1 METTQLTQQTQT
13 EPETSHSQYVGSLI
27 PPRKTAAI
35 EALLKVNNVD
45 HHLAKKYLEEFAEY
59 QKNLE
64 NHLATLPKKE
74 EIILPELKPINIESL
89 YDLFKS
95 AFELFQ
101 KKPFDETV
109 NNSESKRLARTICA
123 YFLQKKAF
131 FRSPLLNEKSI
142 PDMQKGLMIV
152 GGYGTGKT
160 SILNTF
166 HQMFKTA
173 ASMPIQVTDIEGTL
187 QLLGRYKLSFGYFTA
202 NDIVKT
208 FEAISDP
215 QEKEIFW
222 NRHSKGIKY
231 FDDIMTESTASNY
244 GKIEIF
250 KDLFEMRYT
259 NRAKTLISLN
269 YAETLDETLDEI
281 SKKYGER
288 VYDRLFEMFNIIE
301 LHGESLRK

>member
-1 METTQLTQQTQT
+1 MEIMNQTQT
-13 EPETSHSQYVGSLI
+13 EPQTSHLQDVGSLI
-27 PPRKTAAI
+27 PPRKSAAI
-35 EALLKVNNVD
+35 DALLKVNNVD
-45 HHLAKKYLEEFAEY
+45 HHLAKKYLEEYAEY

-64 NHLATLPKKE
+64 AHLATLPKKE

-109 NNSESKRLARTICA
+109 NNSESKRLARTLCA

-131 FRSPLLNEKSI
+131 LRSPLLNEKSI
-142 PDMQKGLMIV
+142 PDLQKGLMIV

-166 HQMFKTA
+166 HQMFKIA
-173 ASMPIQVTDIEGTL
+173 ASMPIQVTDIDGTL
-187 QLLGRYKLSFGYFTA
+187 QLLGRYKLGFGYFTA
-202 NDIVKT
+202 NDLVKN

-222 NRHSKGIKY
+222 NCYSKGIKY

-269 YAETLDETLDEI
+269 YARTLDETLDEI

>member
-1 METTQLTQQTQT
+1 MNQTQT
-13 EPETSHSQYVGSLI
+13 EPQTSHLQDVGSLI
-27 PPRKTAAI
+27 PPRKSAAI
-35 EALLKVNNVD
+35 DALLKVNNVD
-45 HHLAKKYLEEFAEY
+45 HHLAKKYLEEYAEY

-64 NHLATLPKKE
+64 AHLATLPKKE

-109 NNSESKRLARTICA
+109 NNSESKRLARTLCA
-123 YFLQKKAF
+123 YFIQKKAF

-142 PDMQKGLMIV
+142 PDLQKGLMIV

-166 HQMFKTA
+166 HQMFKIA
-173 ASMPIQVTDIEGTL
+173 ASMPIQVTDIDGTL
-187 QLLGRYKLSFGYFTA
+187 QLLGRYKLGFGYFTA
-202 NDIVKT
+202 NDIVKN

-222 NRHSKGIKY
+222 NRYSKGIKY

-269 YAETLDETLDEI
+269 YAGTLYETLDEI

>member
-1 METTQLTQQTQT
+1 METNQPQ
-13 EPETSHSQYVGSLI
+13 PETSHKQNAGELI
-27 PPRKTAAI
+27 PPRRSASI
-35 EALLKVNNVD
+35 DALLKVNKVD
-45 HHLAKKYLEEFAEY
+45 HPIAKKYLEEYENY
-59 QKNLE
+59 QQRLDD
-64 NHLATLPKKE
+64 HLSALPKKE
-74 EIILPELKPINIESL
+74 EVVYPELKPINAESL
-89 YDLFKS
+89 YDIFKP

-109 NNSESKRLARTICA
+109 NNSESRRLVRTLCA

-131 FRSPLLNEKSI
+131 VRSPLLNPKSI
-142 PDMQKGLMIV
+142 PSVEKGIMIV

-173 ASMPIQVTDIEGTL
+173 ASMPIQVCDIEGTQ
-187 QLLGRYKLSFGYFTA
+187 QLLGRYKLGFGYFTA
-202 NDIVKT
+202 NDMVKT

-215 QEKEIFW
+215 QEKEMFW
-222 NRHSKGIKY
+222 SRFSKGIKY
-231 FDDIMTESTASNY
+231 FDDVMTESTASNY

-259 NRAKTLISLN
+259 NGAKTIISLN
-269 YAETLDETLDEI
+269 YSGSSIDETLDSV

-288 VYDRLFEMFNIIE
+288 VYDRIFEMFNIIE
-301 LHGESLRK
+301 LKGESLRK

>member
-1 METTQLTQQTQT
+1 MNQTQT
-13 EPETSHSQYVGSLI
+13 EPQTSHLQDVGSLI
-27 PPRKTAAI
+27 PPRKSAAI
-35 EALLKVNNVD
+35 DALLKVNNVD
-45 HHLAKKYLEEFAEY
+45 HHLAKKYLEEYAEY

-64 NHLATLPKKE
+64 AHLATLPKKE

-109 NNSESKRLARTICA
+109 NNSESKRLARTLCA
-123 YFLQKKAF
+123 YFLEKKAF
-131 FRSPLLNEKSI
+131 LRSPLLNEKSI

-173 ASMPIQVTDIEGTL
+173 ASMPIQVTDIDGTL
-187 QLLGRYKLSFGYFTA
+187 QLLGRYKLGFGYSTA
-202 NDIVKT
+202 NDLVKT

-222 NRHSKGIKY
+222 NRYSKGIKY

-259 NRAKTLISLN
+259 NGAKTLISLN
-269 YAETLDETLDEI
+269 YMGTLDETLDEI

>member
-1 METTQLTQQTQT
+1 MEIMNQTQT
-13 EPETSHSQYVGSLI
+13 EPQTSHLQDVGSLI
-27 PPRKTAAI
+27 PPRKSAAI
-35 EALLKVNNVD
+35 DALLKVNNVD
-45 HHLAKKYLEEFAEY
+45 HHLAKKYLEEYAEY

-64 NHLATLPKKE
+64 AHLATLPKKE

-109 NNSESKRLARTICA
+109 NNSESKRLARTLCA
-123 YFLQKKAF
+123 YFLEKKAF
-131 FRSPLLNEKSI
+131 LRSPLLNEKSI
-142 PDMQKGLMIV
+142 PDIQKGLMIV

-173 ASMPIQVTDIEGTL
+173 ASMPIQVTDIDGTL
-187 QLLGRYKLSFGYFTA
+187 QLLGRYKLGFGYFTA
-202 NDIVKT
+202 NDLVKT

-222 NRHSKGIKY
+222 NRYSKGIKY

-259 NRAKTLISLN
+259 NGAKTLISLN
-269 YAETLDETLDEI
+269 YAGTLDETLDEI

>member
-1 METTQLTQQTQT
+1 MEIIDQPQT
-13 EPETSHSQYVGSLI
+13 EPQTSHLQDVGSLI

-35 EALLKVNNVD
+35 DALLKVNNVE
-45 HHLAKKYLEEFAEY
+45 HHIAKKYLEEYAEY

-64 NHLATLPKKE
+64 SHISKLPNKE

-101 KKPFDETV
+101 KKPFDESV
-109 NNSESKRLARTICA
+109 NNSESKRLARTLCA

-131 FRSPLLNEKSI
+131 LRSPLLNEKSI
-142 PDMQKGLMIV
+142 PDLQKGLMIV

-166 HQMFKTA
+166 HQMCKTA
-173 ASMPIQVTDIEGTL
+173 ASMPIQVTDIEGTQ
-187 QLLGRYKLSFGYFTA
+187 QLLGRYKLGFGYFTA
-202 NDIVKT
+202 NDLVKT

-222 NRHSKGIKY
+222 NRYSNGIKY

-250 KDLFEMRYT
+250 KDIFEMRYT
-259 NRAKTLISLN
+259 NGAKTLISLN
-269 YAETLDETLDEI
+269 YMGTIDETLDEI

>member
-1 METTQLTQQTQT
+1 MEIMNQTQT
-13 EPETSHSQYVGSLI
+13 EPQTSHLQDVGSLI

-35 EALLKVNNVD
+35 DALLKVNNVD
-45 HHLAKKYLEEFAEY
+45 HHIAKKYMEEYAEY

-64 NHLATLPKKE
+64 AHLATLPKKE

-101 KKPFDETV
+101 KKPFDESV
-109 NNSESKRLARTICA
+109 NNSESKRLARTLCA

-142 PDMQKGLMIV
+142 PDLKKGLMIV
-152 GGYGTGKT
+152 GGFGNGKT

-166 HQMFKTA
+166 HLMFKTA
-173 ASMPIQVTDIEGTL
+173 ASMPIQVADIEGIP
-187 QLLGRYKLSFGYFTA
+187 QLLGRYKLGFGYFTA
-202 NDIVKT
+202 NDLVKT

-269 YAETLDETLDEI
+269 YAGTLDETLDEI

-301 LHGESLRK
+301 LYGESLRK

>member
-1 METTQLTQQTQT
+1 MEIMNQTQT
-13 EPETSHSQYVGSLI
+13 EPQTSHLQDVGSLI
-27 PPRKTAAI
+27 PPRKSAAI
-35 EALLKVNNVD
+35 YALLKVNNFD
-45 HHLAKKYLEEFAEY
+45 HHLVKKYLEEYAEY

-64 NHLATLPKKE
+64 AHLATLPKKE

-109 NNSESKRLARTICA
+109 NNSESKRLARTLCA

-131 FRSPLLNEKSI
+131 LRSPLLNEKSI
-142 PDMQKGLMIV
+142 PDLQKGLMIV
-152 GGYGTGKT
+152 GGYGNGKT

-166 HQMFKTA
+166 HQMFKIA
-173 ASMPIQVTDIEGTL
+173 ASMPIQVTDIDGTQ
-187 QLLGRYKLSFGYFTA
+187 QLLGRYKLGFGYFTA
-202 NDIVKT
+202 NYLVKT

-222 NRHSKGIKY
+222 NRYSKGIKY

-259 NRAKTLISLN
+259 NGAKTLISLN
-269 YAETLDETLDEI
+269 YMGTLDETLDEI

>member
-1 METTQLTQQTQT
+1 MDTQNQP
-13 EPETSHSQYVGSLI
+13 PETSHKPDAGSLI
-27 PPRKTAAI
+27 PPRKSATI
-35 EALLKVNNVD
+35 EALLKVGKLD
-45 HHLAKKYLEEFAEY
+45 HPIAKKYMQERAEY
-59 QKNLE
+59 QANLE
-64 NHLATLPKKE
+64 KHISEMPKKT

-101 KKPFDETV
+101 KKPFDETA
-109 NNSESKRLARTICA
+109 NNSEARRLVRTLCA

-131 FRSPLLNEKSI
+131 ARSPLLNEKSV
-142 PDMQKGLMIV
+142 PDLNKGLMIV

-173 ASMPIQVTDIEGTL
+173 ASMPIQVSDIEGTQ

-202 NDIVKT
+202 NDMVKT
-208 FEAISDP
+208 FEAISDHL
-215 QEKEIFW
+215 EKEMFW
-222 NRHSKGIKY
+222 NRFSKGFKY
-231 FDDIMTESTASNY
+231 FDDIMTESTASNF
-244 GKIEIF
+244 GKVEIF

-259 NRAKTLISLN
+259 NGAKTIISLN
-269 YAETLDETLDEI
+269 YSGSSIDETLDSV

-288 VYDRLFEMFNIIE
+288 VYDRIFEMFNIIE
-301 LHGESLRK
+301 LQGESLRK

>member
-1 METTQLTQQTQT
+1 MEIMNQTQT
-13 EPETSHSQYVGSLI
+13 EPQTSHLQDVGSLI
-27 PPRKTAAI
+27 PPRKSAAI
-35 EALLKVNNVD
+35 DALLKVNNVD
-45 HHLAKKYLEEFAEY
+45 HHLAKKYLEEYAEY

-64 NHLATLPKKE
+64 AHLATLPKKE

-109 NNSESKRLARTICA
+109 NNSESKRLARTLCA
-123 YFLQKKAF
+123 YFIQKKAF

-142 PDMQKGLMIV
+142 PDLQKGLMIV

-166 HQMFKTA
+166 HQMFKIA
-173 ASMPIQVTDIEGTL
+173 ASMPIQVTDIDGTL
-187 QLLGRYKLSFGYFTA
+187 QLLGRYKLGFGYFTA
-202 NDIVKT
+202 NDIVKN

-222 NRHSKGIKY
+222 NRYSKGIKY

-269 YAETLDETLDEI
+269 YAGTLYETLDEI